1 MTPRDL
7 NPHQTCLM
15 FIITELGVSYHT
27 KCYFFQ
33 ILSKDV
39 QQFSSFMLDSLL
51 LVGNC
56 STTGVFSTISGSSQ
70 KAIICS
76 MSLKFSFLPF
86 TMLGEFQS
94 TMVQQPKSSFL
105 YSCNCSILT
114 QLIFYSFRFG
124 RGSCLLLLQ
133 LYGGQLQILSGQV
146 QLLVDIFLP
155 VQQQL
160 SVCQNQLLAVIL
172 TLLLYSPMPTISPS
186 LALSA
191 SISTSSATSGSTTSM
206 SIIWRTR
213 DSTSST
219 SISSSSRFKSIQG
232 CSE

>member
-1 MTPRDL
+1 MWGHKPLHIDFISVCELQKML
-7 NPHQTCLM
+7 N
-15 FIITELGVSYHT
+15 S
-27 KCYFFQ
+27 
-33 ILSKDV
+33 
-39 QQFSSFMLDSLL
+39 FSRL
-51 LVGNC
+51 N
-56 STTGVFSTISGSSQ
+56 SGSQ
-70 KAIICS
+70 KRIH
-76 MSLKFSFLPF
+76 LLNTF

-94 TMVQQPKSSFL
+94 TMVQQPKSLFL

-206 SIIWRTR
+206 SII
-213 DSTSST
+213 
-219 SISSSSRFKSIQG
+219 
-232 CSE
+232 